1 MKTVVDAYKHGE
13 YFFDT
18 AVITQSSTQ
27 LPRSTDIQYRDI
39 PTQIIYTWDGQH
51 YRDRSFHQAYT
62 YYDVGQGDRI
72 DTNKIYLAR
81 PGQRI
86 LGVLNG
92 VDEETCSLT
101 KNLNNTSELTFV
113 VDRIIHTEN
122 GAEVS
127 SFYDLIS
134 RHYEIYLPH
143 HGWLK
148 INEEPE
154 LDNNGNL
161 ETKSVRAESLE
172 IELQQYDLVNF
183 RINMATEDSKE
194 MLATD
199 NTYDIDGFTMFRDN
213 ILFYRDVSKYI
224 TYLQEFEETSQEL
237 SDLQDMLLED
247 QLLLSSPRIQYSTDG
262 IDSALTSAAAEYRA
276 AGDDASADDLEALVG
291 KITEETP
298 EEPKK
303 IGKDYPLLLK
313 YMTLVVDQTGED
325 GVTPT
330 YSLADVLQREI
341 DRQNELSLM
350 YLILHEHGWEIG
362 YVDPTV
368 VPDSDIEDD
377 RIPLAEKVGYFEKD
391 SQDIYSFLT
400 QDVSSYYRCIF
411 VFDTENYLVN
421 CYNINNIGYDTNIFL
436 SFHNIQNE
444 VARSSDRELYTV
456 FHVQGAEELD
466 FTEANL
472 GEDWISDISYFL
484 NEEHF
489 TPEFI
494 EKYNSWAE
502 TREQKR
508 LEYIQASKDYRN
520 ANDIATEIYDRV
532 PIDNADGGQYN
543 TMTEDELLAEK
554 ANMEAEKRGYESLY
568 VDDNG
573 DFDQAALE
581 ASDDWK
587 RYKVLTGIVLSSPLD
602 ALDYVVFIQ
611 HEESDDYEYGFDSE
625 HSDYRLGNIDIAL
638 FNLRVIDGYYTSDEM
653 SDTDKLKRTN
663 VKNQKDYL
671 DDYQYDFATYGDAY
685 GVAEL
690 ENQATILRNKL
701 TTLDS
706 TGYNESDGTIYDTN
720 TYAKYTKYT
729 NALASCVEALAVRQ
743 QEYDDAMLDVE
754 YAVRNLNQL
763 KADADITRPAFGF
776 TTKELWLL
784 DKYYLHTD
792 YVNENILITSQSTNE
807 QIVDTEN
814 QLYLDAMEQLY
825 VESHPQYTWSTTQ
838 DNLLLMPE
846 FQDWHGDMH
855 VGNFIRVAM
864 RDDYQVRLRISS
876 ITLNP
881 LMTEPTIQID
891 FTTMTEYRSK
901 RNDYTD
907 LMASANASTKNQ
919 IGSTLS
925 KSSGDGSISVDS
937 ALILKLLNNSTFAS
951 YMGNQ
956 SANVSGN
963 AISAVSGSI
972 DNLVSQSIS
981 AITINV
987 DQITGTSA
995 QFEDLWS
1002 NYISSN
1008 FIATKFLDADEAYIR
1023 ELTTDVLHFG
1033 EDGITT
1039 ITNNAIQTATISAD
1053 QITSGTISTD
1063 RIDVADVITVGTN
1076 SITTIAEGVISTA
1089 EISADQITSG
1099 TIDTSR
1105 INVADVITVG
1115 TNSIT
1120 TIAEGVISTAEI
1132 NASQITSGTIDTN
1145 RINVADVI
1153 TVGTDAITT
1162 IAEGTITTDNVVA
1175 SLVAANVGDF
1185 DALTANSAFVQYL
1198 NSGVI
1203 TAGTVSADAVIAALV
1218 EADVADIGLLT
1229 ADTAFVQYLQS
1240 VSSTTATSVIDQGY
1254 IMNLVAGNIS
1264 VADLATHTATADQI
1278 VLISQDGDPS
1288 IAFSGSTQ
1296 QFYDSDGN
1304 VRVQIGQDGNGD
1316 FNFIVRGADGTTAL
1330 FNENGITQSGI
1341 PNSTIV
1347 NNMITDGT
1355 IQKSKLGFQIV
1366 DTDENGMISITDVKD
1381 GSGGNFGVSYTTF
1394 QQNTTQSLSDLS
1406 DAIEDS
1412 ANYDLYIETPNGTN
1426 IWGGNIQLNVK
1437 LLKNNVDVTNDF
1449 DASCFIWTRTSR
1461 DHDADLYWNSNHSDG
1476 AKVITITGNDVRMNA
1491 DFQCKFEYE
1500 NVTVVAG

>member
-1 MKTVVDAYKHGE
+1 MRNVVDAYKLGE
-13 YFFDT
+13 WFYPTNQASID
-18 AVITQSSTQ
+18 SR

-62 YYDVGQGDRI
+62 YYNEGQGDRI
-72 DTNKIYLAR
+72 DTNKIYFAR

-86 LGVLNG
+86 LGALNG
-92 VDEETCSLT
+92 VDEDSCSLID
-101 KNLNNTSELTFV
+101 NLNNTSELTFTV
-113 VDRIIHTEN
+113 NRIINTEN
-122 GAEVS
+122 GVNVS
-127 SFYDLIS
+127 SFYDFIS
-134 RHYEIYLPH
+134 RHYELYIPH
-143 HGWLK
+143 HGWFK

-154 LDNNGNL
+154 LDNDGNI

-199 NTYDIDGFTMFRDN
+199 NTYEIDDFTMFRDQ
-213 ILFYRDVSKYI
+213 ILFYRDVKPYEQ
-224 TYLQEFEETSQEL
+224 YLDEFLETDQEL
-237 SDLQDMLLED
+237 TTLQDMILENT
-247 QLLLSSPRIQYSTDG
+247 LLLSSPRLQYSTDG
-262 IDSALTSAAAEYRA
+262 IDSALTSAAADYRTAGNEDA
-276 AGDDASADDLEALVG
+276 AEELEKLVG
-291 KITEETP
+291 KITDDNP

-303 IGKDYPLLLK
+303 IGLLYPLLLK
-313 YMTLVVDQTGED
+313 YMTLVVDQSDKDDET
-325 GVTPT
+325 VT
-330 YSLADVLQREI
+330 YSLAEVIQREI
-341 DRQNELSLM
+341 NRQNELSLM

-368 VPDSDIEDD
+368 VPNSDIEDD
-377 RIPLAEKVGYFEKD
+377 RIPLANKVGYFEKD

-400 QDVSSYYRCIF
+400 QDVSGYYRCIF

-444 VARSSDRELYTV
+444 VTRSSDRDLYTV

-472 GEDWISDISYFL
+472 GEDWVTDISYFL
-484 NEEHF
+484 NEDHF
-489 TPEFI
+489 SPEFI
-494 EKYNSWAE
+494 EKYNIWAG

-520 ANDIATEIYDRV
+520 ANSVATELYDRV
-532 PIDNADGGQYN
+532 PIDNAEGGQYS
-543 TMTEDELLAEK
+543 TMTEDELLAER

-568 VDDNG
+568 VDENG

-587 RYKVLTGIVLSSPLD
+587 RYKVLTEQVLSSPLD

-625 HSDYRLGNIDIAL
+625 HSDYKLGNIDIAL
-638 FNLRVIDGYYTSDEM
+638 FNLRVIDGYYVNSDM
-653 SDTDKLKRTN
+653 SDTEKMKRIN
-663 VKNQKDYL
+663 VKNQKKYL
-671 DDYQYDFATYGDAY
+671 DDYQYNFDRYGDSY

-690 ENQATILRNKL
+690 ENQVKILKNNISA
-701 TTLDS
+701 LDS
-706 TGYNESDGTIYDTN
+706 TGYSESDGMPYDVE
-720 TYAKYTKYT
+720 TYAKYEKYT
-729 NALASCVEALAVRQ
+729 TALAQAERVLEERQ
-743 QEYDDAMLDVE
+743 AEYDEAIEDVTE
-754 YAVRNLNQL
+754 AINHQNRL
-763 KADADITRPAFGF
+763 KEEANITNPTFGF
-776 TTKELWLL
+776 TAKELWLL
-784 DKYYLHTD
+784 DKYHIHTD
-792 YVNENILITSQSTNE
+792 YVNENILTTSQSTDD

-814 QLYLDAMEQLY
+814 QLYLDALEQLY

-846 FQDWHGDMH
+846 FQEWHGDMH

-864 RDDYQVRLRISS
+864 RDDYQVKLRVSS

-881 LMTEPTIQID
+881 LMIEPTIQLG

-907 LMASANASTKNQ
+907 LIAQANASSKNQ
-919 IGSTLS
+919 ISSTLS
-925 KSSGDGSISVDS
+925 RSSGDGSISVDS

-963 AISAVSGSI
+963 AINAVSGSI
-972 DNLVSQSIS
+972 DNLVAQSIS
-981 AITINV
+981 SVTINV

-995 QFEDLWS
+995 QFEELWS
-1002 NYISSN
+1002 DYISSN

-1039 ITNNAIQTATISAD
+1039 ITNNAITTAEISAD
-1053 QITSGTISTD
+1053 QITSGTIDTN
-1063 RIDVADVITVGTN
+1063 RINVSDVITVGTN

-1099 TIDTSR
+1099 TID
-1105 INVADVITVG
+1105 AGLITVD
-1115 TNSIT
+1115 T
-1120 TIAEGVISTAEI
+1120 VI
-1132 NASQITSGTIDTN
+1132 GK
-1145 RINVADVI
+1145 
-1153 TVGTDAITT
+1153 
-1162 IAEGTITTDNVVA
+1162 
-1175 SLVAANVGDF
+1175 LVAAQQGDF
-1185 DALTANSAFVQYL
+1185 DDLTANSAFIQYL
-1198 NSGVI
+1198 NSGI
-1203 TAGTVSADAVIAALV
+1203 IEAGTVSADTVIAALV
-1218 EADVADIGLLT
+1218 EAQQGDFDELTSDSAFIQYLNSGIIEAGTVSADTVIAALVDADAADIGQLT

-1240 VSSTTATSVIDQGY
+1240 VSSTTAQSVITQAY
-1254 IMNLVAGNIS
+1254 VMNLVAGNIS

-1341 PNSTIV
+1341 PDSTIV
-1347 NNMITDGT
+1347 NNMIDDGT
-1355 IQKSKLGFQIV
+1355 IQKSKLGFHIV
-1366 DTDENGMISITDVKD
+1366 DADENGKISITDVKD
-1381 GSGGNFGVSYTTF
+1381 GSGGNFGVSYATF
-1394 QQNTTQSLSDLS
+1394 QQNTT
-1406 DAIEDS
+1406 DAIDEINS
-1412 ANYDLYIETPNGTN
+1412 KKMYRVVVESNN
-1426 IWGGNIQLNVK
+1426 GNIF
-1437 LLKNNVDVTNDF
+1437 KNGDVNCTL
-1449 DASCFIWTRTSR
+1449 SCRVFSWDDEITDDVNAAYFIWTRKSK
-1461 DHDADLYWNSNHSDG
+1461 DVAGDVQWNANHSG
-1476 AKVITITGNDVRMNA
+1476 GQKSITITPQDVYGRSV
-1491 DFQCKFEYE
+1491 FYCT
-1500 NVTVVAG
+1500 VTLPDGTSATGS